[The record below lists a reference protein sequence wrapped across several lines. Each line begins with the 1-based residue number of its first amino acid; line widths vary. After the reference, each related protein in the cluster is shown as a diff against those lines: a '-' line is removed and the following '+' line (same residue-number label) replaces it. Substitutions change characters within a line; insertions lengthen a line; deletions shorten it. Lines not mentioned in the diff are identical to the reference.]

1 MEGKREEGKWEGHGR
16 EEAVRNSAFGRG
28 KGRLSKIFDILPKSV
43 FLDEFSM
50 SKFYITTAIDYVN
63 GSPHLGH
70 AYEKVLTDVIAR
82 FRRLMGDDVYF
93 LTGVDEHGQ
102 KVQQSA
108 KAKGVPPQQF
118 CDEVAGEFRALCAR
132 LAISNNDFIR
142 TTEERHKKVVREIL
156 QKLYD
161 KGEIYKAEYKGFY
174 STRQEQFLQDK
185 DRNPDGTWPEIFGE
199 VTEITESNYFFKLR
213 SYQDWLISHLKENES
228 FVFPRY
234 RQKQVLEFLAEPL
247 NDLCI
252 SRPKERL
259 EWGIPLPFD
268 ENFVTY
274 VWFDALVNYY
284 SAVVDQPGIWPA
296 TFHVIGK
303 DILVPPHAVYWPIML
318 KAAGIE
324 LPKSLL
330 AHGWWSINGSKM
342 SKSTGNFVDP
352 VAFAD
357 QYGVDAL
364 RYFLIREMSV
374 GQDSDF
380 SQTQFA
386 ARYNSE
392 LANNLGNLVNRT
404 LNMTN
409 RFAAGVIPA
418 GEVTD
423 EVETE
428 LRALWEKTREEV
440 IQLMEGFQFHIALE
454 RAFSFITA
462 TNAYIEKRAPWK
474 LGKSTEAADLALLRT
489 SLATMAEALRLST
502 ALIQAVMPG
511 TAEKING
518 VLGHTPTG
526 TWREQLSWGQCL
538 TGQKVAETAILF
550 PRPQTKA

>member
-1 MEGKREEGKWEGHGR
+1 MKT
-16 EEAVRNSAFGRG
+16 
-28 KGRLSKIFDILPKSV
+28 
-43 FLDEFSM
+43 
-50 SKFYITTAIDYVN
+50 FYITTAIDYVN

-82 FRRLMGDDVYF
+82 FRRLMGDRVFF

-108 KAKGVPPQQF
+108 KKRGIPPQQF
-118 CDEVAGEFRALCAR
+118 CDEVSQEFRAVCAK
-132 LAISNNDFIR
+132 LAISNDDFIR
-142 TTEERHKKVVREIL
+142 TTEPRHKDLVRRLL
-156 QKLYD
+156 QQLYD
-161 KGEIYKAEYKGFY
+161 KGEIYRAEYQGFY

-185 DRNPDGTWPEIFGE
+185 DRNSDGTWPEIYGE
-199 VTEITESNYFFKLR
+199 VTQITESNYFFKLR
-213 SYQDWLISHLKENES
+213 AYQDWLIQFLRDNEN

-284 SAVVDQPGIWPA
+284 TAVVDQPEFWPA
-296 TFHVIGK
+296 DFHVIGK

-318 KAAGIE
+318 KACG
-324 LPKSLL
+324 LPPPKALL

-357 QYGVDAL
+357 TYGVDAL
-364 RYFLIREMSV
+364 RFFLIREMSV

-380 SQTQFA
+380 SQAQFL
-386 ARYNSE
+386 ARYNAE

-409 RFAAGVIPA
+409 RFAAGVVPA
-418 GEVTD
+418 APDLAAAGVTD
-423 EVETE
+423 TAPERE
-428 LRALWEKTREEV
+428 LRALWETTLAEV
-440 IQLMEGFQFHIALE
+440 LRLFEGFQFHIALE
-454 RAFSFITA
+454 KIFAFVSA
-462 TNAYIEKRAPWK
+462 TNRYVETRAPWK
-474 LGKSTEAADLALLRT
+474 LGKSATPADQALLAA
-489 SLATMAEALRLST
+489 SLAHMGEALRLAA
-502 ALIQAVMPG
+502 ALLTPVMPG
-511 TAEKING
+511 AVEKIQA
-518 VLGHTPTG
+518 VLGHTPAAN
-526 TWREQLSWGQCL
+526 WLDELKWGGVL
-538 TGQKVAETAILF
+538 TGKKVAESAILF
-550 PRPQTKA
+550 PRPQAEPAEEKTPKAK